1 MVIIESYC
9 SAVLFILNLIMTSP
23 LKVPKDT
30 VFSRNFSLNCGG
42 NLVDLST
49 PKVMGIV
56 NLTPD
61 SFFAESRHNRS
72 DSLIERVG
80 QMLEDGATFIDLG
93 AMSTRPGAPE
103 ISEREEKDRLIT
115 PLKLLVETFPNALF
129 SIDTYRSTIAK
140 EAIDHGAHLIN
151 DISGGTFDHE
161 MFATIAQLNVPYVL
175 MHTLDKPSSMQH
187 NPHYNN
193 VVTEIF
199 QFFSK
204 QLTQLRELG
213 VMDVILDPG
222 FGFGKTLEH
231 NYSILKHLNEFSH
244 LNAPILAGIS
254 RKGMI
259 WKLLETSPEEALNGT
274 TTSNTIALLNG
285 AQILRVHDVKEAM
298 ESIKIVDFYQK
309 Q

>member
-1 MVIIESYC
+1 
-9 SAVLFILNLIMTSP
+9 MTSP

-61 SFFAESRHNRS
+61 SFFVESRKTSN
-72 DSLIERVG
+72 DSLIEKVG

-93 AMSTRPGAPE
+93 AMSTRPGAAE
-103 ISEREEKDRLIT
+103 ISVLEEKERLIN
-115 PLKLLVETFPNALF
+115 PLKLLVKTFPKALF
-129 SIDTYRSTIAK
+129 SIDTYRSVIAK
-140 EAIDHGAHLIN
+140 ETIDQGAHLIN
-151 DISGGTFDHE
+151 DISGGTFDKY
-161 MFATIAQLNVPYVL
+161 MFATIAQLKVPYVL
-175 MHTLDKPSSMQH
+175 MHTLDKPSTMQQ
-187 NPHYNN
+187 NPIYTD
-193 VVTEIF
+193 VIKEIF
-199 QFFSK
+199 QFFSN

-213 VMDVILDPG
+213 VIDVVLDPG
-222 FGFGKTLEH
+222 FGFGKTLGH
-231 NYSILKHLNEFSH
+231 NYSILKHLNEFGH

-259 WKLLETSPEEALNGT
+259 WKLLETSPKEALNGT